1 MSKRVCKLKHWIVHF
16 KKIKFMGCQLY
27 LNKTNLRKKNWC
39 HRKVQRT
46 YISERETPFLDK
58 WTLGALLS
66 SEIICLVWLRAE
78 RFCCGKEKWRDI
90 YQSCRLK
97 WCIGIW
103 RSLKHTESSLWCFL
117 CVSNA
122 EGELA
127 RRNWLSQSFTFLK
140 SQSHARDALFNTV
153 ATGYMWLFCIWNV
166 VIQIEIFYKYTKYRR
181 FWWININ

>member
-1 MSKRVCKLKHWIVHF
+1 MSQKGPEDLRFRERNTFSRWVDT
-16 KKIKFMGCQLY
+16 GCSFQLWNY
-27 LNKTNLRKKNWC
+27 L
-39 HRKVQRT
+39 
-46 YISERETPFLDK
+46 P
-58 WTLGALLS
+58 
-66 SEIICLVWLRAE
+66 VWLWAE

-122 EGELA
+122 ERELA
-127 RRNWLSQSFTFLK
+127 GRNWLSQSFTFLK